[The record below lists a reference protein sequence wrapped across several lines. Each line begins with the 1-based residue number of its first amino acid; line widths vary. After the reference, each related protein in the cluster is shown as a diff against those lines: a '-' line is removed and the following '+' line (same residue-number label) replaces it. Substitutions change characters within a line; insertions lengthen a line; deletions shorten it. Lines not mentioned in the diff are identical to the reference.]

1 MTTATTTQPA
11 AAPGRTLTYVAAIV
25 EAQAQLLRDDPTVFI
40 AGEDVAL
47 YGGVFGTSR
56 GLLGEFGPERVVDT
70 PISESGIVGL
80 AIGASATGLRPIV
93 EIMFMDFVGV
103 CMDQLVNQLAK
114 MRYMFGG
121 KATLPVTV
129 RTMFG
134 GGRNMAAQHSQ
145 SLEAWFCHVPG
156 LKVVM
161 PSNPYDAK
169 GLLVAA
175 VRDDN
180 PVIVCDHKTLL
191 GMKAEVPEEIYEVPL
206 GTARVV
212 REGTN
217 FTIVATGRMVNESLA
232 AAETLAEDGLDVEV
246 VDPRTLQPMDTE
258 TIVASVRKTHRA
270 LVAHEAVRFGGIG
283 GEIAAQI
290 QEDAFDYLDA
300 PVGRVGAP
308 FSPVPFSPPLEK
320 AYMPDAARI
329 ADEVRRVLG
338 KAV

>member
-1 MTTATTTQPA
+1 MTTATPTA
-11 AAPGRTLTYVAAIV
+11 AEQATGRELTYVGAIL
-25 EAQAQLLRDDPTVFI
+25 EAQTQLLREDPNIFI

-56 GLLGEFGPERVVDT
+56 GLLNEFGPQRIIDT
-70 PISESGIVGL
+70 PIAESGIIGL
-80 AIGASATGLRPIV
+80 AIGAAAAGLRPIV

-129 RTMFG
+129 RTMAG
-134 GGRNMAAQHSQ
+134 AGRNMAAQHSQ

-161 PSNPYDAK
+161 PSTPYDAK

-180 PVIVCDHKTLL
+180 PVIVIDNKLLL
-191 GMKAEVPEEIYEVPL
+191 GSRGNVPEELYEVPL
-206 GTARVV
+206 GKARVA
-212 REGTN
+212 REGSN
-217 FTIVATGRMVNESLA
+217 FTIVATSRMVNEALT
-232 AAETLAEDGLDVEV
+232 AAEVLAQDGLDVEI
-246 VDPRTLQPMDTE
+246 VDPRTLQPLDVE
-258 TIVASVRKTHRA
+258 SIVASVRKTHRA

-283 GEIAAQI
+283 GEIVAQI
-290 QEDAFDYLDA
+290 QEEAFDYLDA

-320 AYMPDAARI
+320 EYVPNAERI
-329 ADEVRRVLG
+329 AAEVRRILG
-338 KAV
+338 KQV

>member
-1 MTTATTTQPA
+1 MTTTAQRTRTTS
-11 AAPGRTLTYVAAIV
+11 YVNAIL
-25 EAQAQLLRDDPTVFI
+25 EAQRQLLTADPNVFLC
-40 AGEDVAL
+40 GEDVAL

-56 GLLGEFGPERVVDT
+56 GLMAEFGPQRVVDT
-70 PISESGIVGL
+70 PISESGIVGM
-80 AIGASATGLRPIV
+80 AIGAAATGLRPIV

-103 CMDQLVNQLAK
+103 CMDQIVNQLAK

-121 KATLPVTV
+121 KATLPVTI
-129 RTMFG
+129 RTMAG

-175 VRDDN
+175 VRDDD
-180 PVIVCDHKTLL
+180 PVLVIDNKMQL
-191 GMKAEVPEEIYEVPL
+191 GMQGEVPEDLYEVPL
-206 GTARVV
+206 GKARVV

-217 FTIVATGRMVNESLA
+217 FTIVATSRMVQEALA
-232 AAETLAEDGLDVEV
+232 AAEQLSADGLNVEV
-246 VDPRTLQPMDTE
+246 VDPRTLQPLDIE
-258 TIVASVRKTHRA
+258 TIATSVRKTHRA

-283 GEIAAQI
+283 GEIVAQI
-290 QEDAFDYLDA
+290 QEEAFDYLDA

-308 FSPVPFSPPLEK
+308 FSPVPFSPALE
-320 AYMPDAARI
+320 ALYVPNRDTI
-329 ADEVRRVLG
+329 VTEVRRILG
-338 KAV
+338 KQV

>member
-1 MTTATTTQPA
+1 MTTATPPSADITSDRVT
-11 AAPGRTLTYVAAIV
+11 TYVGAIV
-25 EAQAQLLRDDPTVFI
+25 ETLSQLMREDERIFI

-47 YGGVFGTSR
+47 YGGVFGTTR
-56 GLLGEFGPERVVDT
+56 GLLAEFGAERLVDT

-80 AIGASATGLRPIV
+80 AIGAAAAGLRPIV
-93 EIMFMDFVGV
+93 ELMFMDFAGV

-129 RTMFG
+129 RTMAG
-134 GGRNMAAQHSQ
+134 AGRNMAAQHSQ

-169 GLLVAA
+169 GLLVSA

-180 PVIVCDHKTLL
+180 PVLVVDNKLLL
-191 GMKAEVPEEIYEVPL
+191 GMRGPVPEQLYEVPL
-206 GTARVV
+206 GKARVA
-212 REGTN
+212 REGSN
-217 FTIVATGRMVNESLA
+217 FTIVATSRMVGEALTA
-232 AAETLAEDGLDVEV
+232 ADMLKEDGLDVEV
-246 VDPRTLQPMDTE
+246 VDPRTLQPLDSE

-283 GEIAAQI
+283 GEIVAQI
-290 QEDAFDYLDA
+290 QEEAFDYLDA
-300 PVGRVGAP
+300 PIGRVGAP
-308 FSPVPFSPPLEK
+308 FSPVPFSPPLEA
-320 AYMPDAARI
+320 AYVPNAEKIAA
-329 ADEVRRVLG
+329 EVRRVLG
-338 KAV
+338 KQV

>member
-1 MTTATTTQPA
+1 MTTATATGT
-11 AAPGRTLTYVAAIV
+11 RTLSYVAAIV
-25 EAQAQLLRDDPTVFI
+25 EAQRQLLAADPNVFI

-56 GLLGEFGPERVVDT
+56 GLLKEFGPERVVDT
-70 PISESGIVGL
+70 PISESGIIGL
-80 AIGASATGLRPIV
+80 AIGAAATGLRPIV

-129 RTMFG
+129 RTMAG

-175 VRDDN
+175 VRDDD
-180 PVIVCDHKTLL
+180 PVIVVDNKMQL
-191 GMKAEVPEEIYEVPL
+191 GMQGEVPEELYEVPI
-206 GTARVV
+206 GVARIA
-212 REGTN
+212 RPGTN
-217 FTIVATGRMVNESLA
+217 FTIVATSRMVNEALA
-232 AAETLAEDGLDVEV
+232 AADLLQEDGLDVEV
-246 VDPRTLQPMDTE
+246 VDPRTLQPLDIE
-258 TIVASVRKTHRA
+258 TIATSVRKTHRA
-270 LVAHEAVRFGGIG
+270 LVAHEAVRYGGIG

-290 QEDAFDYLDA
+290 QEQAFDYLDA

-308 FSPVPFSPPLEK
+308 FSPVPFSPALEQH
-320 AYMPDAARI
+320 YVPNRETIAA
-329 ADEVRRVLG
+329 EVRKILG
-338 KAV
+338 KQI

>member
-1 MTTATTTQPA
+1 MTTATVTPTET
-11 AAPGRTLTYVAAIV
+11 APGRTLTYVAAIL
-25 EAQAQLLRDDPTVFI
+25 EAQAQLMRSDPNVFI

-56 GLLGEFGPERVVDT
+56 GLLAEFGPQRVVDT
-70 PISESGIVGL
+70 PISESGIAGL
-80 AIGASATGLRPIV
+80 AIGAAATGLRPII

-175 VRDDN
+175 VHDDN

-191 GMKAEVPEEIYEVPL
+191 GMQAAVPEDLYEVPL
-206 GTARVV
+206 GTARVA

-217 FTIVATGRMVNESLA
+217 FTIVATGRMVNESLTA
-232 AAETLAEDGLDVEV
+232 ADMLAADGLDIEV
-246 VDPRTLQPMDTE
+246 VDPRTLQPLDTAA
-258 TIVASVRKTHRA
+258 IVASVRKTHRA

-290 QEDAFDYLDA
+290 QEEAFDYLDA

-308 FSPVPFSPPLEK
+308 FAPVPFSPPLEK
-320 AYMPDAARI
+320 VYVPDADRI
-329 ADEVRRVLG
+329 AAEVRRILG
-338 KAV
+338 KQV

>member
-1 MTTATTTQPA
+1 MTTATPTA
-11 AAPGRTLTYVAAIV
+11 AEQATGRELTYVGAIL
-25 EAQAQLLRDDPTVFI
+25 EAQTQLLREDPNIFI

-56 GLLGEFGPERVVDT
+56 GLLKEFGPERIVDT
-70 PISESGIVGL
+70 PIAESGIIGM
-80 AIGASATGLRPIV
+80 AIGAAATGLRPIV
-93 EIMFMDFVGV
+93 EIMFMDFMGV

-129 RTMFG
+129 RTMAG
-134 GGRNMAAQHSQ
+134 AGRNMAAQHSQ

-180 PVIVCDHKTLL
+180 PVIVCDHKLLL
-191 GMKAEVPEEIYEVPL
+191 GAQGEVPEELYEVPL
-206 GTARVV
+206 GQARVV
-212 REGTN
+212 REGSN
-217 FTIVATGRMVNESLA
+217 FTIVATGRMVQESLT
-232 AAETLAEDGLDVEV
+232 AAEMLKDDGLDVEV
-246 VDPRTLQPMDTE
+246 VDPRTLQPFDTE
-258 TIVASVRKTHRA
+258 TIVASLRKTHRA

-283 GEIAAQI
+283 AEFAAQI
-290 QEDAFDYLDA
+290 QEEGF
-300 PVGRVGAP
+300 
-308 FSPVPFSPPLEK
+308 
-320 AYMPDAARI
+320 
-329 ADEVRRVLG
+329 
-338 KAV
+338 